1 MNMSTK
7 GHSTFIDSYRSTNVE
22 IMYEPTDM
30 LILYQLLRDGNV
42 YFYLFLS
49 QKYPT
54 SCQA

>member
-42 YFYLFLS
+42 YFIYF
-49 QKYPT
+49 
-54 SCQA
+54 